1 MGESVRKQQ
10 RKLMASLAKE
20 VGGYSRMA
28 GLWVW
33 VRFSV
38 KARAWFFFRGL
49 IFGFWVWVLVLGFG
63 FWFWVLGFGFGFT
76 VRV

>member
-1 MGESVRKQQ
+1 
-10 RKLMASLAKE
+10 
-20 VGGYSRMA
+20 MA